1 MLDYIKSM
9 LPEGWNLYDER
20 FGLDF
25 LLECPCGNVIEQDG
39 ICPNGHESPLRTM
52 GLI

>member
-1 MLDYIKSM
+1 MLDFIIDI
-9 LPEGWNLYDER
+9 LPDGWEIDSEV

-25 LLECPCGNVIEQDG
+25 LLICPCGKTVEQDG
-39 ICPNGHESPLRTM
+39 ICSSGHESPLRTM